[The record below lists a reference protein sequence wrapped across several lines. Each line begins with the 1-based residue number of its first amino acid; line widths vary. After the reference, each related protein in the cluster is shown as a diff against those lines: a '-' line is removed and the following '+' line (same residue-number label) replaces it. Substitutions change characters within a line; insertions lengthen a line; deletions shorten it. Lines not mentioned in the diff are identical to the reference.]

1 MKTIGPNVRLTRFFL
16 GKYELESAASRK
28 RAESLLYTLLAM
40 ALATALAGVLMV
52 NPIYTGILLG
62 VASVS
67 IALTLLVKTGK
78 ADAASA
84 TTTFLLSI
92 AFAALPFLET
102 FTVGYELFLIT
113 ALQGLVLMITGVI
126 ARSAWQSMGVMAIS
140 ITALV
145 LDFFSR
151 VRPATQGTNLDDF
164 VICLLI
170 IVISASIGRVIMG
183 RNAKLLA
190 ASEQDAAK
198 SKERLERLSSALE
211 SSKGSL
217 SLGVEVRDSTERT
230 RSLIDELRASTL
242 AAKARVEALAAST
255 KAIAESQSEIAASS
269 GEVGENVS
277 EQTAI
282 VTESSAAIEEMTASI
297 GSISSVTGSRRDS
310 IRKLKE
316 RTEVGVSEMA
326 RSAQAVKAMESASV
340 SILDVVNVI
349 RSVASRTNLLAM
361 NAAIEAAHAGESGKG
376 FSVVADEIRKL
387 SEATGSNVK
396 LISTSIKGTIDSV
409 RTAMEINDRAQEIFG
424 QIDAEVDDVASSIE
438 EIIRGLDEIAA
449 GTDEILKGVS
459 ESVSITTKVKAASAS
474 VDERI
479 RLVAKD
485 VVVLDEAA
493 SSVEGELSAI
503 VSGLDSILAEAGAM
517 SEAGKANEAGLR
529 SLAEELAKLG

>member
-1 MKTIGPNVRLTRFFL
+1 MSSSGLAANIARFFL
-16 GKYELESAASRK
+16 RRYEVESAASRK

-40 ALATALAGVLMV
+40 ALATAVAGAIMV
-52 NPIYTGILLG
+52 NPLYTGILLG
-62 VASVS
+62 VAAVS
-67 IALTLLVKTGK
+67 IGLTFLIRAGK
-78 ADAASA
+78 ADVASA

-92 AFAALPFLET
+92 AFAALPFLEV
-102 FTVGYELFLIT
+102 FTTGYELFLIT

-126 ARSAWQSMGVMAIS
+126 ARSAWQSMGVMGIAT
-140 ITALV
+140 TALA
-145 LDFFSR
+145 LDFFTR
-151 VRPATQGTNLDDF
+151 VRPATQGTNFDDF
-164 VICLLI
+164 IICLFV
-170 IVISASIGRVIMG
+170 IVISAAIGRVIMG

-190 ASEQDAAK
+190 ASEEEAAN
-198 SKERLERLSSALE
+198 SRARLERLSSALE

-269 GEVGENVS
+269 GQVGENVAD
-277 EQTAI
+277 QTAI

-297 GSISSVTGSRRDS
+297 GSISSATGSRRDS
-310 IRKLKE
+310 IRKLRE
-316 RTEVGVSEMA
+316 RTELGASEMA
-326 RSAQAVKAMESASV
+326 RAAQAVKDMESASA

-409 RTAMEINDRAQEIFG
+409 KTAMEVNDRAQDIFG
-424 QIDAEVDDVASSIE
+424 QIGAEVDEVASSIE
-438 EIIRGLDEIAA
+438 ETVRGLDEIAA

-485 VVVLDEAA
+485 VGVLEEAA
-493 SSVEGELSAI
+493 SSVEDELSAI

-529 SLAEELAKLG
+529 SLAEELARLG